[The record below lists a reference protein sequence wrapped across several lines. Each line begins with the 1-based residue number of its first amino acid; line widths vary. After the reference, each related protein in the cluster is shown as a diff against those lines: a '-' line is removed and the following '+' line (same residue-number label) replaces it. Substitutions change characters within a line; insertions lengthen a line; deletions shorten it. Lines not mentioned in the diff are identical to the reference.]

1 VFLGGG
7 AGSGA
12 RYLVSLAA
20 MSLSGVALWGTLAV
34 NVVGSCLLGLVY
46 ALSIRGVLPESAR
59 LGLGAG
65 LIGGFTTYSTFNL
78 EVLTLAQRGPGS
90 YAVFYVLGTLVAC
103 LAAGL
108 AGLWLGRALA

>member
-12 RYLVSLAA
+12 RYLVSLVS

-46 ALSIRGVLPESAR
+46 ALSLRGLLPENAR
-59 LGLGAG
+59 LALGAG
-65 LIGGFTTYSTFNL
+65 VIGGFTTYSTFNL

-90 YAVFYVLGTLVAC
+90 HAVFYGLGTLVSC
-103 LAAGL
+103 LASGM
-108 AGLWLGRALA
+108 AGLWLGRMLA